1 MTQNV
6 DGFCDNQWNKNNI
19 QGLLNMATYLAKSSQ
34 HQPSMKHDGIPRC
47 LSSLPLRIL
56 KTGTFDRHELDHT
69 YIYIYN
75 YIYIHWS
82 IYIYTHTDSH
92 TYIYMVPSP
101 PPKIYN
107 CLTSL
112 FWDTAGTLATYD
124 PEKAVEETNQS
135 ATRLIHWLPCDRG
148 SDWVARDDVFSY

>member
-75 YIYIHWS
+75 YIYIYIDRY

-92 TYIYMVPSP
+92 TYIYIYGALPTPKDLQLFDIIVLGHSWDSGNLRPRKGSRRDKSKRHP
-101 PPKIYN
+101 PDP
-107 CLTSL
+107 
-112 FWDTAGTLATYD
+112 LAT
-124 PEKAVEETNQS
+124 
-135 ATRLIHWLPCDRG
+135 LW
-148 SDWVARDDVFSY
+148 